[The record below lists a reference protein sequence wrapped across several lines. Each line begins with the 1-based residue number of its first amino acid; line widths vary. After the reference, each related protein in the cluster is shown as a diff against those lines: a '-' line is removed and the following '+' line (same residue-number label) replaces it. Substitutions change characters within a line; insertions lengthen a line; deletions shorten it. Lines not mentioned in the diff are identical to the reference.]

1 MLTLL
6 GIGLGILVVFLITA
20 LTGYFV
26 AQEFGYMA
34 VDRSRLKAR
43 AEAGDAAAKRALAVT
58 RRTSFM
64 LSGAQLGI
72 TVTGLLV
79 GYVAEPLIG
88 SGVGELLGGVGIPV
102 GVGVAIGTVIA
113 IIFSTVVQMVF
124 GELFPKNL
132 AIARPEPVARWLARS
147 TTIYLAVF
155 GWLIALFDK
164 SSNLLLRA
172 LRIEPVHDVEHS
184 ASVRDLEHI
193 VAESRDAGDLPDEL
207 SVLLDRV
214 LEFPTRTAE
223 HAMIPRP
230 NTDHVDAD
238 LAAGEVL
245 TLMSTGHTRY
255 PVLAGGDDEVRG
267 VIHLQDLLEWSYAL
281 KKQPPQAD
289 SSATAV
295 DLCRPAVVVPSTLP
309 LPEVLET
316 LADAHDEMAVVI
328 DEYGGFAGVVTAEDI
343 AEELVGEIDD
353 EHDSEATVAIEES
366 PEGWRVRGDA
376 HVDEVSRT
384 VGWDLPEGD
393 YETMAGLV
401 IAEFVGLPEV
411 GDTVTIEIDPDPST
425 LLEDDEAPPRT
436 VRATVLEVDKRVP
449 ALLSMSV
456 AHNENDPGEKSPDDK
471 HRGEMK
477 NPAENGEESDN
488 G

>member
-1 MLTLL
+1 
-6 GIGLGILVVFLITA
+6 
-20 LTGYFV
+20 
-26 AQEFGYMA
+26 
-34 VDRSRLKAR
+34 
-43 AEAGDAAAKRALAVT
+43 
-58 RRTSFM
+58 
-64 LSGAQLGI
+64 
-72 TVTGLLV
+72 
-79 GYVAEPLIG
+79 
-88 SGVGELLGGVGIPV
+88 
-102 GVGVAIGTVIA
+102 
-113 IIFSTVVQMVF
+113 MVF

-193 VAESRDAGDLPDEL
+193 VAESRDAGDLPDDL

-238 LAAGEVL
+238 LPAGDVL

-267 VIHLQDLLEWSYAL
+267 VIHLQDLLEWTHAL
-281 KKQPPQAD
+281 KQQPPQAD
-289 SSATAV
+289 QNATAV
-295 DLCRPAVVVPSTLP
+295 DLCRRAVVVPSTLP
-309 LPEVLET
+309 LPEVLEN

-353 EHDSEATVAIEES
+353 EHDPESTVAIEEI

-411 GDTVTIEIDPDPST
+411 GDTVTIAIEPDPST
-425 LLEDDEAPPRT
+425 LLDDDEAPPRT

-449 ALLSMSV
+449 ALLSISV
-456 AHNENDPGEKSPDDK
+456 AQDETHT
-471 HRGEMK
+471 HAK
-477 NPAENGEESDN
+477 NPAESGEGRDN